1 MEGELGGVGVGEPGC
16 ACVGGVLVVGE
27 EVVGVGCLPAVGG
40 GAVCVSR
47 DGGRVKG
54 GRRGKAD

>member
-1 MEGELGGVGVGEPGC
+1 M
-16 ACVGGVLVVGE
+16 GGVLVVGE